1 MIFQS
6 SDLEFS
12 YSRGPKFIYP
22 DITLKRGECALLL
35 GPSGSG
41 KSTLL
46 HTLAGLQEPNGGEVR
61 LNETNL
67 FQLPAAQRDKFRGE
81 NICIIFQKSH
91 FLPYLNIFENLSL
104 GKNSSQSEKYAVLEN
119 LQISH
124 LAKKLP
130 AECSIGE
137 LQRASIAR
145 AVLQKPKLILADEP
159 TSALDDANA
168 ERVGNLLKA
177 SAEKHQACL
186 LVVTHDAR
194 LKPLFTKTYAL

>member
-12 YSRGPKFIYP
+12 YSKGPKFTYP

-35 GPSGSG
+35 GPSGAG

-46 HTLAGLQEPNGGEVR
+46 HTLAGLQKPKGGKV
-61 LNETNL
+61 LLDNTNL
-67 FQLPAAQRDKFRGE
+67 FNCSAAQRDKFRGE
-81 NICIIFQKSH
+81 NISIIFQKSH
-91 FLPYLNIFENLSL
+91 FLPYLNILENLGL
-104 GKNSSQSEKYAVLEN
+104 GKKSSHNEKCAVLEN
-119 LQISH
+119 LQITH

-168 ERVGNLLKA
+168 QRVGHLLKA

-194 LKPLFTKTYAL
+194 LKPLFTKTYTL